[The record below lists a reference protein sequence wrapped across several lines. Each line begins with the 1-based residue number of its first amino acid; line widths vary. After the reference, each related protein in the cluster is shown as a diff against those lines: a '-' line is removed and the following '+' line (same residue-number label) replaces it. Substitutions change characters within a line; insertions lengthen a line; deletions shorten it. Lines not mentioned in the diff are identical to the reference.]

1 MNLPRSSSS
10 LSQQS
15 TSGIVQNYRKALP
28 KRPGKVGSGLPGV
41 PLCPWDM
48 GLGAG
53 DPWHGQVVLGPY
65 YPLYYFSGS
74 FSILGLWLVEAET
87 QPSSEKWGCWGST
100 YGWSHWVRV
109 PAPPCCFLAGCTVSP
124 LQSPTA
130 SLTAVGKSLLLPIGA
145 TLWGRKCSYHACEL
159 CCESDSKRTGKC
171 CSSSR
176 ERRSLTNICLC
187 KSNHLSSEMFILPF
201 PWLYFLNCHMYFL
214 GYFSL
219 VKLRREGLTIN
230 LGYIPNKV
238 MFVILTV

>member
-1 MNLPRSSSS
+1 MNLPQSSSS

-41 PLCPWDM
+41 PPCPWDM

-109 PAPPCCFLAGCTVSP
+109 PAPPCCFLAWMHSVT
-124 LQSPTA
+124 
-130 SLTAVGKSLLLPIGA
+130 
-145 TLWGRKCSYHACEL
+145 
-159 CCESDSKRTGKC
+159 
-171 CSSSR
+171 
-176 ERRSLTNICLC
+176 
-187 KSNHLSSEMFILPF
+187 SSESHGIADCCWKKPPLTDRG
-201 PWLYFLNCHMYFL
+201 NTL
-214 GYFSL
+214 G
-219 VKLRREGLTIN
+219 
-230 LGYIPNKV
+230 
-238 MFVILTV
+238 